1 MKDKQNKKIR
11 ILAKKITDLE
21 NEMRLGKNIKEN
33 ENKIY
38 NIMSSLS
45 LEDMLLLDEYIRR
58 KKLIK

>member
-33 ENKIY
+33 ESKIY